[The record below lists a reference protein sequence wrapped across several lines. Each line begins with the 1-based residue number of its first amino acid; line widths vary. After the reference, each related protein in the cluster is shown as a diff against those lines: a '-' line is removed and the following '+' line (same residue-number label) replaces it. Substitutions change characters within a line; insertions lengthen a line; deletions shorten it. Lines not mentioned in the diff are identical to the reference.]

1 MVADILTTK
10 TTAEWMALFERC
22 DIPCA
27 PMNDLD
33 ALIDDPHL
41 AAVGF
46 FQTQAHPTEGQV
58 RYTGIPSRWNG
69 AALQIT
75 RHAPCLGEH
84 SLPILNEAGLPAA
97 DIEALLKNGAT
108 INGRPEAAAEP
119 LHRAALP

>member
-1 MVADILTTK
+1 
-10 TTAEWMALFERC
+10 
-22 DIPCA
+22 
-27 PMNDLD
+27 MNDLD

-46 FQTQAHPTEGQV
+46 FQRQAHPTEGQV

-69 AALQIT
+69 ATLQIT

-84 SLPILNEAGLPAA
+84 SLLILKEAGFATV
-97 DIEALLKNGAT
+97 DIEALLKSGAT
-108 INGRPEAAAEP
+108 IDGEPHADAEA